1 MRQVLQPLPALNSN
15 VSAKTLPQRQSSDA
29 ILDRLTGLH
38 PKLIDLSLGRLE
50 RLLGAL
56 GNPHLHIPPVIHVA
70 GTNGKGS
77 VVAYL
82 RAMFEAQGLRVHTY
96 TSPHLVKFHERI
108 RVPDPTGK
116 SAPVSEDELIRLLS
130 DCEAAN
136 DGGDITFFEITTA
149 AAFLA
154 FSRIPADVT
163 LLEVGL
169 GGRFDATNVI
179 EKPRACVITPVSL
192 DHQSFLGDTVGEIA
206 GEKAGILKHGVPAI
220 IAPQV
225 DEALE
230 VIEGEAAKL
239 EVPLAR
245 FGQEFTAFEEHGRLV
260 FQDTTGLLDLPL
272 PGLRGRHQI
281 ANAAT
286 AVAAARAFGG
296 LDETA
301 IGNGLKQVEWPA
313 RMQRLSSGALADKVP
328 GAELWLD
335 GGHNPA
341 ASRAIAE
348 TLADLEDKNPR
359 PLVLISGMMDS
370 KDTGGF
376 FEAFDGLASTVLTVG
391 IPGQT
396 NGRPADDVAQMAR
409 DAGLEAVSMP
419 DIETALER
427 AFVVS
432 PPPRIVI
439 CGSLYLAGE
448 VLARNT

>member
-1 MRQVLQPLPALNSN
+1 MRQALRPLPALNSD

-96 TSPHLVKFHERI
+96 TSPHLVRFHERI
-108 RVPDPTGK
+108 RVPDPTGN

-136 DGGDITFFEITTA
+136 DAGDITFFEITTA

-192 DHQSFLGDTVGEIA
+192 DHQSFLGDTVAEIA
-206 GEKAGILKHGVPAI
+206 GEKAEI
-220 IAPQV
+220 
-225 DEALE
+225 
-230 VIEGEAAKL
+230 
-239 EVPLAR
+239 
-245 FGQEFTAFEEHGRLV
+245 GRAHV
-260 FQDTTGLLDLPL
+260 
-272 PGLRGRHQI
+272 
-281 ANAAT
+281 
-286 AVAAARAFGG
+286 
-296 LDETA
+296 
-301 IGNGLKQVEWPA
+301 
-313 RMQRLSSGALADKVP
+313 
-328 GAELWLD
+328 
-335 GGHNPA
+335 
-341 ASRAIAE
+341 
-348 TLADLEDKNPR
+348 
-359 PLVLISGMMDS
+359 
-370 KDTGGF
+370 
-376 FEAFDGLASTVLTVG
+376 
-391 IPGQT
+391 
-396 NGRPADDVAQMAR
+396 
-409 DAGLEAVSMP
+409 
-419 DIETALER
+419 
-427 AFVVS
+427 
-432 PPPRIVI
+432 
-439 CGSLYLAGE
+439 
-448 VLARNT
+448 

>member
-1 MRQVLQPLPALNSN
+1 M
-15 VSAKTLPQRQSSDA
+15 SAKTLPQRQSSDA

-56 GNPHLHIPPVIHVA
+56 GNPHLHMPPVIHVA

-82 RAMFEAQGLRVHTY
+82 RAMFEAQGLRVHSY

-192 DHQSFLGDTVGEIA
+192 DHQSFLGNTVGEIA

-313 RMQRLSSGALADKVP
+313 RMQRLSAGALADKVP

-427 AFVVS
+427 ASVIS

>member
-1 MRQVLQPLPALNSN
+1 M
-15 VSAKTLPQRQSSDA
+15 SAKTLPQRQSSDA

-409 DAGLEAVSMP
+409 DAGLEAVSML

-427 AFVVS
+427 ASVVS